1 MILGLPDRDVLR
13 AVVNLRANGNF
24 GIIVA
29 WLRKALDGS
38 GEQIS
43 SFDDNFSLTKGAGA
57 VKLLAELVRILAEAE
72 ELIGLQP
79 GKEEESN
86 EE

>member
-1 MILGLPDRDVLR
+1 
-13 AVVNLRANGNF
+13 
-24 GIIVA
+24 
-29 WLRKALDGS
+29 
-38 GEQIS
+38 
-43 SFDDNFSLTKGAGA
+43 LTKGAGA